1 MILRIRTILD
11 VEDDVLRDIEIED
24 NAELKDLHFAIAK
37 SYGFA
42 GKEMA
47 SFYKTNENWEQG
59 DEMNLVDLG
68 IGKDY
73 TNEELNTIFIS
84 ENNRLLYVY
93 DFLALWT
100 FFIEVMEITEHK
112 KNIKYPNLVFSQGE
126 VPENPSRKYFNEKK
140 FNDYKGENNE
150 NIEDIDDEDYDQFY

>member
-11 VEDDVLRDIEIED
+11 VEDDVIRDIEIED
-24 NAELKDLHFAIAK
+24 NAELKDLHIAIAK

-47 SFYKTNENWEQG
+47 SFYKTNKNWEQG
-59 DEMNLVDLG
+59 DEMNLIDSG

-73 TNEELNTIFIS
+73 TNEKLNTIFKP

-126 VPENPSRKYFNEKK
+126 APENPPIKIFEESNLDNEELKK
-140 FNDYKGENNE
+140 NEDPNDL
-150 NIEDIDDEDYDQFY
+150 DYDEFY